1 MIISVGSTNPTK
13 LEAVRIAVTEV
24 HTKLGLIGDL
34 DFRTHDVP
42 SGVSPQPMS
51 DEETVL
57 GARNRARAAL
67 EAQPD
72 ADIAFGLEGG
82 VMEIGYELF
91 STVWICVV
99 DQKGKEFCA
108 NGARFQLPDVLSEA
122 IRAGQEMG
130 PAMDEITGRQGI
142 RHQEGMIGVVT
153 GGVITRA
160 AEYGHIAKTAY
171 ALYHGP
177 TL

>member
-1 MIISVGSTNPTK
+1 MIIAVGSTNPTK
-13 LEAVRIAVTEV
+13 LEAVRIAVEEV
-24 HTKLGLIGDL
+24 HTKLGLMGDL
-34 DFRTHDVP
+34 EFKTHEVP

-51 DEETVL
+51 DEETRL
-57 GARNRARAAL
+57 GARNRARLAL
-67 EAQPD
+67 EAEPT
-72 ADIAFGLEGG
+72 AELAFGLEGG
-82 VMEIGYELF
+82 VMEFEDELH

-99 DQKGKEFCA
+99 DRNGKEFYA
-108 NGARFQLPDVLSEA
+108 NGARFLLPNVLAKA
-122 IRAGQEMG
+122 IREGQEMG

-177 TL
+177 KL